1 MMALRLSADTKA
13 QAWTP
18 ETVIFTIITGYRERS
33 MSLDNKNPIWNLPNI
48 LTLLRI
54 ASIPVLAAI
63 LLSPSKSA
71 SIWAAGVFAIASITD
86 WLDGYLAR
94 RMGIVTVF
102 GKFLDPIADKLIVMS
117 ALIMILPYDRAP
129 AWMVLIILGR
139 EIIITGL
146 RGLASTEGIVIP
158 ASNLGKFKTIFQIVA
173 ILGLLLHYDYHWFFA
188 IENPYLYV
196 NMHNIGIF
204 YLWIATIITI
214 WSGVDYL
221 VKFSRVI
228 IR

>member
-1 MMALRLSADTKA
+1 
-13 QAWTP
+13 
-18 ETVIFTIITGYRERS
+18 
-33 MSLDNKNPIWNLPNI
+33 MSFDNKNPVWNLPNI

-54 ASIPVLAAI
+54 ASIPVIASI
-63 LLSPSKSA
+63 LLSPSRSA
-71 SIWAAGVFAIASITD
+71 GFWAAAIFAVASITD

-117 ALIMILPYDRAP
+117 VLIMILPYGRAP

-146 RGLASTEGIVIP
+146 RGLASTEGVVIP

-173 ILGLLLHYDYHWFFA
+173 ILGLLLHYDYHWFFGVD
-188 IENPYLYV
+188 NRYLLV
-196 NMHNIGIF
+196 NMHNVGIF

-214 WSGVDYL
+214 WSGMDYL
-221 VKFSRVI
+221 VKFSRI
-228 IR
+228 IVK

>member
-1 MMALRLSADTKA
+1 M
-13 QAWTP
+13 P
-18 ETVIFTIITGYRERS
+18 
-33 MSLDNKNPIWNLPNI
+33 LDNKNPVWNLPNI

-54 ASIPVLAAI
+54 ASIPVIATI
-63 LLSPSKSA
+63 LLSPTRSA
-71 SIWAAGVFAIASITD
+71 GLWAAVIFAIASITD

-117 ALIMILPYDRAP
+117 VLIMILPYGRAP

-173 ILGLLLHYDYHWFFA
+173 ILGLLLHYDYHWFFGM
-188 IENPYLYV
+188 ENIYLYV
-196 NMHNIGIF
+196 NMHNVGIF

-214 WSGVDYL
+214 WSGIDYL
-221 VKFSRVI
+221 VKFTRI
-228 IR
+228 IVR